1 MSTSQTSIGE
11 SVAAHLPKL
20 RRYARALTGD
30 QTRGD
35 TFVAALLETLIA
47 EPSALDPGRDPR
59 VALYAAFQRLWSAS
73 DTDAGAPEDHGGD
86 DPEAVT
92 RERLSRLTPRS
103 RQALLLIEVEGFDQS
118 ETAQILDVSEQEVE
132 TLTRSALT
140 NLREQTRARVLII
153 EDEPIIAMDI
163 EALVAE
169 AGHEVTA
176 VVDTRDAAVEAAE
189 RMPPDLV
196 LADIALADGSNGVEA
211 AHDILA
217 EMPTAVIFITAYPER
232 LLTGARPEPTFLI
245 SKPFRPE
252 TLHAAMSQALFF
264 RETAEV
270 A

>member
-1 MSTSQTSIGE
+1 MVSADMSVSDA
-11 SVAAHLPKL
+11 VATHLPKL

-35 TFVAALLETLIA
+35 TYVAALLETLIA
-47 EPSALDPGRDPR
+47 EPGALDPGRDPR
-59 VALYAAFQRLWSAS
+59 VALYAAFQRLLNAS
-73 DTDAGAPEDHGGD
+73 DPDAGAPEENSGADR
-86 DPEAVT
+86 EAVA
-92 RERLSRLTPRS
+92 RERLNRLTPRS
-103 RQALLLIEVEGFDQS
+103 RQALLLIEVEGFDQG
-118 ETAQILDVSEQEVE
+118 ETARILGVSEQEVE
-132 TLTRSALT
+132 TLSREALD
-140 NLREQTRARVLII
+140 NLRKQTRARVLII

-176 VVDTRDAAVEAAE
+176 VVDTHDAAVAAAE
-189 RMPPDLV
+189 RTPPDLV

-211 AHDILA
+211 AHDILSG
-217 EMPTAVIFITAYPER
+217 MPTAVIFITAYPER

-264 RETAEV
+264 RETAET